1 MVSDVSGKR
10 TLAPVLA
17 IIIVAAGCL
26 LLSACGSNT
35 GCVTTQSGTSLG
47 GFGGCVT
54 GDVVSPQTAFQMLGD
69 AGTPF
74 TALISDTQV
83 SYTINGTVPLSV
95 VLVNSHPPIRM
106 DATKMANDS
115 ALLSLEITF
124 GAQIRQISSTQAPF
138 GSVSVQT
145 NTLNA
150 MAQPTSYDVRFMVKE
165 PAGQP
170 FQTLI
175 EDTSNG
181 FQVAATAPALLL
193 FEGAS
198 GRVDG
203 EFQQLTTKGSFDIDL
218 LINGSLVANVTGENH
233 VTIKSP

>member
-1 MVSDVSGKR
+1 MIGNR
-10 TLAPVLA
+10 ALTQVLA
-17 IIIVAAGCL
+17 ILLAAGCL
-26 LLSACGSNT
+26 TVSACGST
-35 GCVTTQSGTSLG
+35 SGCVTTQSGTSIG

-54 GDVVSPQTAFQMLGD
+54 GDVVSPQTSFQILGD

-74 TALISDTQV
+74 TAVISDTNV
-83 SYTINGTVPLSV
+83 SYTINGVVPLSV

-106 DATKMANDS
+106 EATKLMNSS
-115 ALLSLEITF
+115 ALLSLEIVF
-124 GAQIRQISSTQAPF
+124 GNTIEQISSTQAPF

-145 NTLNA
+145 GTLNA
-150 MAQPTSYDVRFMVKE
+150 MAQPATYDVRFMVNQ

-170 FQTLI
+170 FQSLI

-181 FQVAATAPALLL
+181 FETAATAPALLL

-203 EFQQLTTKGSFDIDL
+203 QFQQLTREGSFDIDL
-218 LINGSLVANVTGENH
+218 LINGAFVANVTGQSN

>member
-17 IIIVAAGCL
+17 IIIVAAGCVM
-26 LLSACGSNT
+26 LSACGSNT

-47 GFGGCVT
+47 GFGGCET
-54 GDVVSPQTAFQMLGD
+54 GDVVPPQTAFQMLGD
-69 AGTPF
+69 DGTPF

-83 SYTINGTVPLSV
+83 SYTISGTVPLSV
-95 VLVNSHPPIRM
+95 ILVNSHPPIRM
-106 DATKMANDS
+106 DATKLANNS
-115 ALLSLEITF
+115 ALLSLQITF

-138 GSVSVQT
+138 GSVTVQT
-145 NTLNA
+145 DTLNA
-150 MAQPTSYDVRFMVKE
+150 VSPAATYDVRFVVKE

-198 GRVDG
+198 GRIDG
-203 EFQQLTTKGSFDIDL
+203 EFQQLTTKGTFDIDL
-218 LINGSLVANVTGENH
+218 LINGSRVANVTGGTH
-233 VTIKSP
+233 VAIKSP

>member
-10 TLAPVLA
+10 TLASALA
-17 IIIVAAGCL
+17 IIIVAAGGL

-54 GDVVSPQTAFQMLGD
+54 GDVVPAQTAFQMLGD
-69 AGTPF
+69 VGTPF
-74 TALISDTQV
+74 TARISDTQV
-83 SYTINGTVPLSV
+83 AYIVNGTVPLSV
-95 VLVNSHPPIRM
+95 ILVNSHPPIRM
-106 DATKMANDS
+106 DATKLANDS
-115 ALLSLEITF
+115 ALLSLQITF
-124 GAQIRQISSTQAPF
+124 GAHIRQISSTQAPY

-145 NTLNA
+145 DTLNA
-150 MAQPTSYDVRFMVKE
+150 FPELATYDVRFMVKE

-181 FQVAATAPALLL
+181 FQVAATAPVLLL

-203 EFQQLTTKGSFDIDL
+203 EFQQLTTKGIFDIDL
-218 LINGSLVANVTGENH
+218 FINGSRVANVTGGSH